1 MPSRR
6 STNRAKTPRETLD
19 CKFQIAD
26 CNLAHGLFAMD
37 SSASNQE
44 RFGERSESLQ
54 QRDICDVQLAEH
66 FMKHFIFSALCLI
79 AGMAASTHTA
89 SGQGINPTVQTSS
102 VRVAPS
108 RAASVARPVA
118 NTAIVRPVVARPSSF
133 TPRTF
138 NTNAPRA
145 VGQSP
150 NLLPNYPVVA
160 RSLNPTVA
168 PINAQRIA
176 RTREQGGITLNPA
189 TRQTELR
196 TLPAMRERR
205 GFRNEN
211 ATLATLNSQRRV
223 TTRDPGQQPQS
234 ETREIPR
241 DPKRTNWRNKSG
253 HSNFLHA
260 FHRHQHEWHDRDW
273 WHNHCD
279 TIVFVTT
286 GYYFLDG
293 SYWYPAFGYD
303 PLNSSYDYDGPIY
316 TYGNLLPDEVIA
328 NVQTA
333 LQDAGYYFG
342 QITGSLSFDT
352 RAALANFQ
360 RDYGLDITGA
370 IDEPTVET
378 LGLYQNDSQFEAES
392 VPQQAY

>member
-1 MPSRR
+1 
-6 STNRAKTPRETLD
+6 
-19 CKFQIAD
+19 
-26 CNLAHGLFAMD
+26 
-37 SSASNQE
+37 
-44 RFGERSESLQ
+44 
-54 QRDICDVQLAEH
+54 
-66 FMKHFIFSALCLI
+66 MKQFKFSALCFI
-79 AGMAASTHTA
+79 AGMAASMHTA
-89 SGQGINPTVQTSS
+89 AGQGINPTVQTGS

-108 RAASVARPVA
+108 RAAPVAKPVA
-118 NTAIVRPVVARPSSF
+118 NTAIARPVAARPPSF

-138 NTNAPRA
+138 TTNAPRA

-160 RSLNPTVA
+160 RSLNPAVA
-168 PINAQRIA
+168 TINAQRI
-176 RTREQGGITLNPA
+176 RRNTEREAIRVNPA

-196 TLPAMRERR
+196 TLAAMRQRR
-205 GFRNEN
+205 DLRNEN

-223 TTRDPGQQPQS
+223 TTRDPAAQPQS
-234 ETREIPR
+234 ETRETSK
-241 DPKRTNWRNKSG
+241 DPQRTNWRNKNG
-253 HSNFLHA
+253 HSNFLDA
-260 FHRHQHEWHDRDW
+260 FHRHRHEWHDRDW

-303 PLNSSYDYDGPIY
+303 PLNSYYDYDGPIY

-328 NVQTA
+328 NVQVA

-360 RDYGLDITGA
+360 RDYGLEITGA
-370 IDEPTVET
+370 IDEATVET
-378 LGLYQNDSQFEAES
+378 LGLYQTDSQVSGPQETDSQF
-392 VPQQAY
+392 

>member
-1 MPSRR
+1 MKQFKF
-6 STNRAKTPRETLD
+6 ST
-19 CKFQIAD
+19 
-26 CNLAHGLFAMD
+26 
-37 SSASNQE
+37 
-44 RFGERSESLQ
+44 
-54 QRDICDVQLAEH
+54 
-66 FMKHFIFSALCLI
+66 LCLI
-79 AGMAASTHTA
+79 AALAVSIHTA
-89 SGQGINPTVQTSS
+89 AGQVINATVQTGS

-108 RAASVARPVA
+108 RAAPVA
-118 NTAIVRPVVARPSSF
+118 KPVVTTAIARHVAPRPSSF

-138 NTNAPRA
+138 NTSAPRT

-168 PINAQRIA
+168 AIKAQRIA
-176 RTREQGGITLNPA
+176 RIREQEGITPNPA

-196 TLPAMRERR
+196 TVAAMRQRR
-205 GFRNEN
+205 DFRNGN
-211 ATLATLNSQRRV
+211 ATLATLNSQWHV
-223 TTRDPGQQPQS
+223 TTRDPAAQPQS
-234 ETREIPR
+234 ETRET
-241 DPKRTNWRNKSG
+241 PKNPERTNWRNKDG
-253 HSNFLHA
+253 HSNFLNA
-260 FHRHQHEWHDRDW
+260 FHRHRHEWHDRDW
-273 WHNHCD
+273 WHSHCD

-303 PLNSSYDYDGPIY
+303 PLNSYYDYDGPIY

-328 NVQTA
+328 NVQVA

-360 RDYGLDITGA
+360 RDYGLEITGA
-370 IDEPTVET
+370 IDEATVET
-378 LGLYQNDSQFEAES
+378 LGLYQTDSQESGPQETDSQF
-392 VPQQAY
+392 

>member
-1 MPSRR
+1 
-6 STNRAKTPRETLD
+6 
-19 CKFQIAD
+19 
-26 CNLAHGLFAMD
+26 
-37 SSASNQE
+37 
-44 RFGERSESLQ
+44 
-54 QRDICDVQLAEH
+54 
-66 FMKHFIFSALCLI
+66 MKQFKFSALCFI
-79 AGMAASTHTA
+79 AGMAASMHTA
-89 SGQGINPTVQTSS
+89 AGQGINPTVQTGS

-108 RAASVARPVA
+108 RAAPVAKPVA
-118 NTAIVRPVVARPSSF
+118 NTAIARPVAARPPSF

-138 NTNAPRA
+138 TTNAPRA

-160 RSLNPTVA
+160 RSLNPAVA
-168 PINAQRIA
+168 TINAQRI
-176 RTREQGGITLNPA
+176 RRNTEREAIRVNPA

-196 TLPAMRERR
+196 TLAAMRQRR
-205 GFRNEN
+205 DLRNEN

-223 TTRDPGQQPQS
+223 TTRDPAAQPQS
-234 ETREIPR
+234 ETRATPK
-241 DPKRTNWRNKSG
+241 DPERTNWRNKNG
-253 HSNFLHA
+253 HSNFLDA
-260 FHRHQHEWHDRDW
+260 FHRHRHEWHDRDW

-303 PLNSSYDYDGPIY
+303 PLNSYYDYDGPIY

-328 NVQTA
+328 NVQVA

-360 RDYGLDITGA
+360 RDYGLEITGA
-370 IDEPTVET
+370 IDEATVET
-378 LGLYQNDSQFEAES
+378 LGLYQTDSQVSGPQETDSQF
-392 VPQQAY
+392 

>member
-1 MPSRR
+1 
-6 STNRAKTPRETLD
+6 
-19 CKFQIAD
+19 
-26 CNLAHGLFAMD
+26 
-37 SSASNQE
+37 
-44 RFGERSESLQ
+44 
-54 QRDICDVQLAEH
+54 
-66 FMKHFIFSALCLI
+66 MKHFKFLALCLI
-79 AGMAASTHTA
+79 AGMAASMHTA
-89 SGQGINPTVQTSS
+89 AGQGINPTMQTGS

-108 RAASVARPVA
+108 RAVAVARPVA
-118 NTAIVRPVVARPSSF
+118 NTAIAPRLIARPSSF

-138 NTNAPRA
+138 NTNAPRT

-168 PINAQRIA
+168 AINAQRIA
-176 RTREQGGITLNPA
+176 RTREQQGITLDPA
-189 TRQTELR
+189 TPQTELR
-196 TLPAMRERR
+196 TLAAIRERR

-211 ATLATLNSQRRV
+211 ATLATLNSQRHV
-223 TTRDPGQQPQS
+223 TTRDPGHQPQS
-234 ETREIPR
+234 ETRETPK
-241 DPKRTNWRNKSG
+241 DPERTNWRNKNG
-253 HSNFLHA
+253 HSNFLDA
-260 FHRHQHEWHDRDW
+260 FHRHRHEWHDRDW

-303 PLNSSYDYDGPIY
+303 PLNSYYDYDGPIY

-328 NVQTA
+328 NVQVA

-360 RDYGLDITGA
+360 RDYGLEITGA

-378 LGLYQNDSQFEAES
+378 LGLSQTGSEFQTDSEF
-392 VPQQAY
+392 